1 MVNLAIEGTEFAD
14 LAKDLEGPTA
24 IAISKEDATAPAR
37 IVANFAKDVNKVS
50 LKSGIVEGTYYDA
63 EGIKVIATIPS
74 REELLSK
81 LLGSLQS
88 PITNFARVINQVAEQ
103 KSAEA

>member
-1 MVNLAIEGTEFAD
+1 MSDFSVNRNSVSNVNLGNNIPHAPNVDPSSNQNPELAD
-14 LAKDLEGPTA
+14 AERL
-24 IAISKEDATAPAR
+24 
-37 IVANFAKDVNKVS
+37 
-50 LKSGIVEGTYYDA
+50 SGIIQQNDA
-63 EGIKVIATIPS
+63 NNVKPS